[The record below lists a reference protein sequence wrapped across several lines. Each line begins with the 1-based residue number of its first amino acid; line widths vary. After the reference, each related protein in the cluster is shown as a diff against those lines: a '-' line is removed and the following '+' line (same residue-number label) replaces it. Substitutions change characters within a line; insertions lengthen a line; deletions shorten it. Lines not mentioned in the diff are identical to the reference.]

1 MVFGYGFIDIIIK
14 KSALTKAQIDEIIKN
29 YKVAEGHFDNNLI
42 VVRAGMSGYNAEQTA
57 KELKDC
63 FALSINNDFVILKQL
78 NFVEP
83 CKWLKVCKLEKD
95 LQIKNEKFTKG
106 FPYFELIA
114 DN

>member
-42 VVRAGMSGYNAEQTA
+42 VIRAGMNGYNAKQTA
-57 KELKDC
+57 KELED
-63 FALSINNDFVILKQL
+63 FFTLSLNNDFVFLKQL
-78 NFVEP
+78 NLVKP

-95 LQIKNEKFTKG
+95 LQIKNEKFTNG
-106 FPYFELIA
+106 LPYFELIA
-114 DN
+114 N